1 MYLTPEF
8 CEKVL
13 SFVTDRIC
21 ELHKLFLTI
30 NNDFT
35 MSGGS
40 YSLIGHSLGSVMTW
54 DLLSVLGD
62 KLKSENKDA
71 KRDSELS
78 SVVSSLPKTI
88 ISAYQAFASGNIGDD
103 DTVDGTWGPS
113 LTQPMKKKIP
123 FIPKFTFFLG
133 SPLGLFLTL
142 RNARPMFDK
151 MRLLHI
157 KKDSTAGDA
166 VVETSPF
173 TLPSGSVY
181 NIFHPSDPVAYRIE
195 PLLAPP
201 EVSESCM
208 PAPSFLVPGGKG
220 VRLHVK
226 AKAVGNAVM
235 TSLAGIFHKS
245 TGDLSMKLSEDSFEE
260 GAQIRKNA
268 AKFKYPLG
276 GNSQGGRVDF
286 QLQPA
291 LVDNEYLSAISAH
304 SSYFTNEDVLQF
316 LTECAMDE

>member
-13 SFVTDRIC
+13 TFVIDRIC
-21 ELHKLFLTI
+21 EYHELFLRI
-30 NNDFT
+30 NNDFIA
-35 MSGGS
+35 SGGS
-40 YSLIGHSLGSVMTW
+40 FSLIGHSLGSVMTW

-62 KLKSENKDA
+62 QLKSENEDPQHH
-71 KRDSELS
+71 SELS
-78 SVVSSLPKTI
+78 ALVSSLPKTMM
-88 ISAYQAFASGNIGDD
+88 SAYQAFAIEN
-103 DTVDGTWGPS
+103 VDNDEDVEGTWGPS
-113 LTQPMKKKIP
+113 LTHPMKQKIP

-142 RNARPMFDK
+142 RNARPMFEK
-151 MRLLHI
+151 MRLSQ
-157 KKDSTAGDA
+157 KEGSARGESA
-166 VVETSPF
+166 VEPSPF
-173 TLPSGSVY
+173 TLPSGSIY

-201 EVSESCM
+201 EVSESHM

-226 AKAVGNAVM
+226 AKEVGNAVM
-235 TSLAGIFHKS
+235 TSLAGMFHKS
-245 TGDLSMKLSEDSFEE
+245 SSDLSTAQSYESFEE
-260 GAQIRKNA
+260 ATEIRKHAIN
-268 AKFKYPLG
+268 FQYPLG
-276 GNSQGGRVDF
+276 GDSQGGRVDF

-316 LTECAMDE
+316 FTECVGD

>member
-1 MYLTPEF
+1 M
-8 CEKVL
+8 
-13 SFVTDRIC
+13 
-21 ELHKLFLTI
+21 
-30 NNDFT
+30 
-35 MSGGS
+35 M
-40 YSLIGHSLGSVMTW
+40 
-54 DLLSVLGD
+54 
-62 KLKSENKDA
+62 
-71 KRDSELS
+71 
-78 SVVSSLPKTI
+78 
-88 ISAYQAFASGNIGDD
+88 SAYQAFASGNIDD
-103 DTVDGTWGPS
+103 DGTIDGTWGPS

-151 MRLLHI
+151 IRYSHI
-157 KKDSTAGDA
+157 EKDSTAGDA

-201 EVSESCM
+201 EVSESHM

-226 AKAVGNAVM
+226 AKEVGNAVM
-235 TSLAGIFHKS
+235 TSLAGMFHKS
-245 TGDLSMKLSEDSFEE
+245 SSDLSTAQSYESFEE
-260 GAQIRKNA
+260 ATQIRKHAIN
-268 AKFKYPLG
+268 FQYPLG
-276 GNSQGGRVDF
+276 GDSQGGRVDF

-291 LVDNEYLSAISAH
+291 LVDNEYLSAISVH

-316 LTECAMDE
+316 FTECVGD